1 MAPVIPPTAN
11 AAMVMAAKRTLSD
24 AGPRTLRAAGY
35 AIVVRRGATFLQ
47 SDAQKITFGVF
58 FAYLVAI
65 AIISYIP
72 VVNKILWP
80 FKMLTVSFHEFGHA
94 IACVLTCGKV
104 DGLELDPREGGC
116 THMHGGAPW
125 VTLPAGYLGSSFMG
139 ALLIFCGYNI
149 VASKIASFVIGVVS
163 ILSLYW
169 GMKTW
174 FKKKYNNP
182 WVVPLI
188 IGINDGLMVAC
199 WFIADSEALRFYV
212 VGCPGMVQSRILL
225 LDAYHM
231 SRTQLFIGTMACAY
245 SIWDIY
251 DDCIRRKVGES
262 DASKLAEMS
271 RGSICCCLYSSRGIG
286 VLWDIIATLLMIAGL
301 VCGMLAFPQSEAQQ
315 RNDSDKFVDASP

>member
-1 MAPVIPPTAN
+1 MAPTIPASAN
-11 AAMVMAAKRTLSD
+11 AAMIMAAKRTLSE
-24 AGPRTLRAAGY
+24 AGPRTLRHAGY
-35 AIVVRRGATFLQ
+35 AIVVRRGVTFLQ

-58 FAYLVAI
+58 FGYLVAI

-94 IACVLTCGKV
+94 LACVLTCGKV

-116 THMHGGAPW
+116 THMHGGLPW
-125 VTLPAGYLGSSFMG
+125 VTLPAGYLGSAFMG

-188 IGINDGLMVAC
+188 IAINDGLMVAC

-212 VGCPGMVQSRILL
+212 VSGSLHVICTSLMLTTFRSCSSEPWPLL
-225 LDAYHM
+225 TVFGTSTTTA
-231 SRTQLFIGTMACAY
+231 SGARSANRTHRNSQRC
-245 SIWDIY
+245 
-251 DDCIRRKVGES
+251 
-262 DASKLAEMS
+262 LAA
-271 RGSICCCLYSSRGIG
+271 
-286 VLWDIIATLLMIAGL
+286 VFAV
-301 VCGMLAFPQSEAQQ
+301 VCTAPAALAFCGTL
-315 RNDSDKFVDASP
+315 SPLC

>member
-11 AAMVMAAKRTLSD
+11 AAMLMAAKRTL
-24 AGPRTLRAAGY
+24 AETAPRTLHAAGY
-35 AIVVRRGATFLQ
+35 AIVVRRGVTFLN

-72 VVNKILWP
+72 MVNKILWP

-94 IACVLTCGKV
+94 FACIMTCGKV

-116 THMHGGAPW
+116 THMHGGMPW
-125 VTLPAGYLGSSFMG
+125 VTLPAGYLGSAFMG

-163 ILSLYW
+163 IMSLYW

-174 FKKKYNNP
+174 FKKKYSNP

-188 IGINDGLMVAC
+188 IAINDGLMVAC
-199 WFIADSEALRFYV
+199 WFIANSEALRFYV
-212 VGCPGMVQSRILL
+212 VSCTNIGPSPRGLITN
-225 LDAYHM
+225 DM
-231 SRTQLFIGTMACAY
+231 SQLFIGTMACAY

-271 RGSICCCLYSSRGIG
+271 RGSVCCCLYSSRGIG
-286 VLWDIIATLLMIAGL
+286 VMWDIIATLLMIAGL
-301 VCGMLAFPQSEAQQ
+301 VCGMIAFPESESEQQ
-315 RNDSDKFVDASP
+315 KDSDNFVDSSPSS

>member
-1 MAPVIPPTAN
+1 MAPVIPTSAN
-11 AAMVMAAKRTLSD
+11 AAMLMAAKRTLSE

-35 AIVVRRGATFLQ
+35 AIVIKRGSVSFLE

-58 FAYLVAI
+58 FGYLVAI

-80 FKMLTVSFHEFGHA
+80 FKMLTVAFHEFGHA
-94 IACVLTCGKV
+94 FACVLTCGKV

-116 THMHGGAPW
+116 THMHGGMPW
-125 VTLPAGYLGSSFMG
+125 VTLPAGYLGSALMG

-149 VASKIASFVIGVVS
+149 VASKIASFVIGFVS

-199 WFIADSEALRFYV
+199 WFIANAEALRFYV
-212 VGCPGMVQSRILL
+212 VRLGLDCRRVSVSYFFFLPLL
-225 LDAYHM
+225 EL
-231 SRTQLFIGTMACAY
+231 C
-245 SIWDIY
+245 
-251 DDCIRRKVGES
+251 
-262 DASKLAEMS
+262 
-271 RGSICCCLYSSRGIG
+271 
-286 VLWDIIATLLMIAGL
+286 
-301 VCGMLAFPQSEAQQ
+301 
-315 RNDSDKFVDASP
+315 